1 MPVAVLFVMT
11 PTYWDP
17 SSTQMEWEMQNLAWR
32 QDYGNYS
39 HRNTKA
45 PLFMRI
51 VADSENILPFLHSGV
66 QQFRN
71 KIKKVLY
78 SEWKN

>member
-1 MPVAVLFVMT
+1 MT
-11 PTYWDP
+11 PTYRGL
-17 SSTQMEWEMQNLAWR
+17 SSTLIEWEMQNLAWR

-51 VADSENILPFLHSGV
+51 VADSENVQPFLSRGVPNLLTKVKSAILPFV
-66 QQFRN
+66 E
-71 KIKKVLY
+71 I
-78 SEWKN
+78 